1 MLDVMGD
8 FVIPKNKYLEAP
20 SDAWSIGRIS
30 KIGCAIM
37 FVFLQFGLRHTGGQK
52 VVSNSKK
59 LGGPSISS

>member
-20 SDAWSIGRIS
+20 SDVWSIGRIS

-37 FVFLQFGLRHTGGQK
+37 FVFLQFGLRHTGGAESCIK
-52 VVSNSKK
+52 F
-59 LGGPSISS
+59 